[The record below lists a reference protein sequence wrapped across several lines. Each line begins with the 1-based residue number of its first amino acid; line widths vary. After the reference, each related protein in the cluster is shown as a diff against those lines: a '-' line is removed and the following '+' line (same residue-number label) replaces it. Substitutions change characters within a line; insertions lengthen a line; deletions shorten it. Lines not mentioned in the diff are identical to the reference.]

1 MWAYETVPHI
11 GRMFALKPNN
21 AVIPRGLRWHKKT
34 RPGVDNVERALE
46 GKFRVLTILREEE
59 GEYFGDHCYFS
70 EEEEDPYFDQL
81 VRETEDVRKRKGKEM
96 SNKNSKKEGNQNHTA
111 SKGTTT
117 IMTSDICQ
125 LMVSL
130 NDNVLMSRKE
140 QEEMK
145 KELSKMAKKLDKVY
159 RHVIAVNDYDMR
171 VCKL

>member
-1 MWAYETVPHI
+1 MWAYEAVPHI

-21 AVIPRGLRWHKKT
+21 VVIPRGLRWHKKT

-46 GKFRVLTILREEE
+46 GKFRVLTILQEEE

-96 SNKNSKKEGNQNHTA
+96 SNKNSRKEGNQNHTA

-130 NDNVLMSRKE
+130 NNKVLKNVRKQHE
-140 QEEMK
+140 DDQ
-145 KELSKMAKKLDKVY
+145 KELSKMAGKVDKVY

-171 VCKL
+171 V